1 MGKSSFFFFLKI
13 GLLLI
18 GCIGIA
24 YLLFEN
30 HVLYALLLFLVIFGI
45 AYYWLS
51 IERRLLSYVLDFAEA
66 VRYRDF
72 TRRFVV
78 KNPRT
83 VEGRLFTAFNDINSV
98 YKRISI
104 DKEIQHQYLNK
115 VINMLDSA
123 IIFYEAGSGKVV
135 WINDAFK
142 QLFNT
147 PHLGNIKGL
156 IKRHEELYEKTIG
169 LKVGKQQTETINSI
183 RGKIKLLMNSSEFE
197 TQEGLFRIVVCQNIN
212 EAIDEAETKAWH
224 KLLRVLTHEIMNS
237 IAPISSLAETLHG
250 RLEMGYRDE
259 DTEDLKVGIHTI
271 KRRSEGLLQF
281 AKSYR
286 MINKVDHPDFKNV
299 LLIDVFEEI
308 YQLLEPTMLQKRI
321 DVDIIIKDMRLLLYA
336 DRNLIAQVLINLLLN
351 AMEAV
356 SDCDEPYISIAGK
369 SQDGHVRIE
378 VADNGKGMSTEIQEQ
393 IFTPFFTTRKT
404 GTGVGLTLSKQIM
417 LVHNGNIMVDSTE
430 GKGSVFTLNF

>member
-30 HVLYALLLFLVIFGI
+30 RVLYAVLLFFVLFGI

-51 IERRLLSYVLDFAEA
+51 VERRLLNYVLDFAEA

-98 YKRISI
+98 YKSISI

-156 IKRHEELYEKTIG
+156 IKRHLELYEKTIG
-169 LKVGKQQTETINSI
+169 LKVGRQQTETINSI

-250 RLEMGYRDE
+250 RLEMGYKDE

-308 YQLLEPTMLQKRI
+308 YQLLEPTMLQKGI
-321 DVDIIIKDMRLLLYA
+321 DVDIIIKDTRLLLYA
-336 DRNLIAQVLINLLLN
+336 DRNLIEQVLINLLLN

-356 SDCDEPYISIAGK
+356 SDCDEPYISITGK
-369 SQDGHVRIE
+369 VQDGHVRIE
-378 VADNGKGMSTEIQEQ
+378 VADNGKGMSSEIQEQ

-417 LVHNGNIMVDSTE
+417 LVHNGNIMVDSIE

>member
-30 HVLYALLLFLVIFGI
+30 RVLYAVLLFFVLFGI

-51 IERRLLSYVLDFAEA
+51 VERRLLNYVLDFAEA

-98 YKRISI
+98 YKSISI

-156 IKRHEELYEKTIG
+156 IKRHLELYEKTIG
-169 LKVGKQQTETINSI
+169 LKVGRQQTETINSI

-250 RLEMGYRDE
+250 RLEMGYKDE

-308 YQLLEPTMLQKRI
+308 YQLLEPTMLQKGI
-321 DVDIIIKDMRLLLYA
+321 DVDIIIKDTRLLLYA
-336 DRNLIAQVLINLLLN
+336 DRNLIEQVLINLLLN

-356 SDCDEPYISIAGK
+356 SDSDEPYISITGK
-369 SQDGHVRIE
+369 VQDGHVRIE
-378 VADNGKGMSTEIQEQ
+378 VADNGKGMSSEIQEQ

-417 LVHNGNIMVDSTE
+417 LVHNGNIMVDSIE